1 MKAEKKIFIAF
12 LLNLL
17 FSVAE
22 FIGGILTGSIAILSD
37 SVHDL
42 GDATGIGTSYLF
54 EKKSKKAPD
63 GVYTYGYGRFS
74 VLGGVLTTLLL
85 LIGSGIVI
93 YGAVC
98 RFFNPVPVNYDGMLI
113 LASAGLVVNAL
124 AAYFTHGGR
133 SVNQR
138 AVNLHML
145 EDVLGWAIV
154 WVGAWIMR
162 FTDFYWIDSVLSLAV
177 AFFILFNA
185 FKNLKE
191 GLDIFLMKKPN
202 HIDLKSLRES
212 VLEIDGVMGVHHIHL
227 WTMDGESVYAT
238 LHIVCAQY
246 DPSLQAAVQEKLQAL
261 GVSHI
266 TLQTETAENRCLEE
280 ECRVGEE
287 RKSSACSH
295 HHAHCRHQ

>member
-1 MKAEKKIFIAF
+1 
-12 LLNLL
+12 
-17 FSVAE
+17 
-22 FIGGILTGSIAILSD
+22 
-37 SVHDL
+37 
-42 GDATGIGTSYLF
+42 
-54 EKKSKKAPD
+54 
-63 GVYTYGYGRFS
+63 
-74 VLGGVLTTLLL
+74 
-85 LIGSGIVI
+85 
-93 YGAVC
+93 
-98 RFFNPVPVNYDGMLI
+98 
-113 LASAGLVVNAL
+113 
-124 AAYFTHGGR
+124 
-133 SVNQR
+133 
-138 AVNLHML
+138 ML

-227 WTMDGESVYAT
+227 WTMNGENVYAT

-246 DPSLQAAVQEKLQAL
+246 DPSLQAAVQEKLQSL